1 MKQVQEVVMFKIDKS
16 DATSL
21 AVVKEVYEM
30 IRSGDLQSVLVHA
43 DVPHSVVNSTP
54 QTDLIEDL
62 NGSIAF
68 CVRMFTFKEKYMNA
82 VIEFITRTITRR
94 LNMVSLDIEYTVS
107 DFIITDYDEVIQNEG
122 E

>member
-21 AVVKEVYEM
+21 AVVKEVYSM
-30 IRSGDLQSVLVHA
+30 VQSGDLRSVLVDA
-43 DVPHSVVNSTP
+43 NEPTSVVESIP
-54 QTDLIEDL
+54 QTDLIENL
-62 NGSIAF
+62 NGSITF
-68 CVRMFTFKEKYMNA
+68 CVRMTTSKEKYMKA
-82 VIEFITRTITRR
+82 VIGFITRMITRR
-94 LNMVSLDIEYTVS
+94 LKAVSLDIEYTVS

>member
-21 AVVKEVYEM
+21 AVVKEVYSM
-30 IRSGDLQSVLVHA
+30 VQSGDLRSVLVDA
-43 DVPHSVVNSTP
+43 NEPKSVVESTP
-54 QTDLIEDL
+54 QTDLIENL
-62 NGSIAF
+62 NGSITF
-68 CVRMFTFKEKYMNA
+68 CIRMTSSKEKYMKS
-82 VIEFITRTITRR
+82 VIGFITRMITRR
-94 LNMVSLDIEYTVS
+94 LKAVSLDIEYTVS

>member
-21 AVVKEVYEM
+21 AVVKEVYSM
-30 IRSGDLQSVLVHA
+30 VQSCDLRSVLVDA
-43 DVPHSVVNSTP
+43 NEPKSVVESTP
-54 QTDLIEDL
+54 QTDLIENL
-62 NGSIAF
+62 NGSITF
-68 CVRMFTFKEKYMNA
+68 CIRMTSSKEKYMKA
-82 VIEFITRTITRR
+82 VIGFITRMITRR
-94 LNMVSLDIEYTVS
+94 LKAVSLDTEYTVS

>member
-68 CVRMFTFKEKYMNA
+68 CVRMFTFKEKYMKA
-82 VIEFITRTITRR
+82 VIGFITRMITRR
-94 LNMVSLDIEYTVS
+94 LKAVSLDIEYTVS
-107 DFIITDYDEVIQNEG
+107 DFIIIDYDEVIQNEG

>member
-16 DATSL
+16 DTTSL
-21 AVVKEVYEM
+21 AVVKEVYSM
-30 IRSGDLQSVLVHA
+30 VQSGDLRSVLVDA
-43 DVPHSVVNSTP
+43 NEPKSVVESTP
-54 QTDLIEDL
+54 QTDLIENL

-68 CVRMFTFKEKYMNA
+68 CIRMTTHKEKYMKA
-82 VIEFITRTITRR
+82 VIGFITRMITRR
-94 LNMVSLDIEYTVS
+94 LKAVSLDIEYTVS